1 MKHPIVQ
8 LPDQLANVALIENGL
23 LGTSP
28 SEPAVAIT
36 LESLELY
43 HLIRR
48 RQSSFSIQ
56 AMTKVLCALH
66 NVGMPSYFS
75 VHHLT

>member
-1 MKHPIVQ
+1 VKHPIVQ

-23 LGTSP
+23 LGSSP
-28 SEPAVAIT
+28 SEPTVAIT
-36 LESLELY
+36 LESLEMY

-56 AMTKVLCALH
+56 AMTKVLCAIH
-66 NVGMPSYFS
+66 NVGMPGYSY
-75 VHHLT
+75 VHQLM